1 MLRTRATIA
10 LPACVLLACT
20 SAPPPAGFPA
30 EPAQTLMS
38 DQKELVVEVRTS
50 PEPATRG
57 DQSVEYTVTEA
68 ASGAPAAGLRIEV
81 VPWMPIMNHGTSIV
95 PSVSETA
102 PGVYV
107 ISSVDLFMTG
117 EWQLRS
123 TITGAPSAPDAGDG
137 GAPLTDHVGP
147 IFQIP

>member
-1 MLRTRATIA
+1 MHCARATIA

-20 SAPPPAGFPA
+20 SAPPPSGFPA
-30 EPAQTLMS
+30 EPAQTLTS
-38 DQKELVVEVRTS
+38 DQKDLIVEVRTS

-57 DQSVEYTVTEA
+57 DQSVEYTITET
-68 ASGAPAAGLRIEV
+68 ASGAPVTGLRIDV

-95 PSVSETA
+95 PSVSETG

-107 ISSVDLFMTG
+107 ISNVDLFMTG

-123 TITGAPSAPDAGDG
+123 TITAAVPAPDAGDG
-137 GAPLTDHVGP
+137 GAALTDHVGP